1 VEPLTLQ
8 TPSPDHFQFDQI
20 CAEVDEFEPL
30 PAVSSGP
37 LEYDEYS
44 EEETGLDEQILAALV
59 SPAC

>member
-1 VEPLTLQ
+1 MGPLTLQ
-8 TPSPDHFQFDQI
+8 TPSADHLQFEQI

-37 LEYDEYS
+37 LERDDDG

-59 SPAC
+59 TPVY

>member
-1 VEPLTLQ
+1 LTLQ

-37 LEYDEYS
+37 LEYEEDAA
-44 EEETGLDEQILAALV
+44 EETGLDDQILAALV
-59 SPAC
+59 TPVY